1 MNVDSQL
8 CDQLHVINTVFRNPI
23 DTYESDD
30 QYKTLMDHAMN
41 QPLLK
46 TPLLNHQAHMVASM
60 FLYKDRMTNGYQ
72 YHNQSMRGKVGIVAD
87 PPGSGKTLTMLAYIA
102 ATQAAE
108 QTLSGLTQRLGELN
122 TQSTRYFFS
131 HSVEPGRVTD
141 MSETSVIVV
150 SPYVLQQWCQETEQH
165 THLRPFVID
174 NRRALRN
181 RSSPAALVASHF
193 VLTTT
198 RLYKDVSEFLTQHGI
213 RVKHMFLD
221 DAASIFLGTNDPML
235 PHTSFL
241 WLITSRWWCFLF
253 KNIYLNPFH
262 LNHVRDAI
270 TPPLTQECESWL
282 QEAMD
287 ANAQIHANVES
298 SGFFRTMIPYHHDER
313 GLLVLRNSK
322 GRIPIRPTLTNTA
335 LECYS
340 KLTLA
345 SMPMSIIGNNYEGLV
360 HERIPK
366 LFRALDVTARTTEEV
381 VAHHKE
387 REQLIRCTQDN
398 ECCICLDVPQ
408 NRVMLSCCM
417 NVFCGACVLRQLMTH
432 PQCPTCRSLLY
443 LPNFLYIP
451 KDEDTAASTMPPMNR
466 QEACIHYIKQNP
478 DKHYV
483 IYSPFE
489 NSYYQMYP
497 VLEQA
502 GILCDRLDGNIGRFH
517 RSIVN
522 FNKGTSKVLFVS
534 CADLLQGITLLKATH
549 LIFFYDLPFFEQRQT
564 LVNSALRQ
572 GRLEPLTLVHLT
584 SNLDG

>member
-87 PPGSGKTLTMLAYIA
+87 PPGSGKTLAMLAYIA

-108 QTLSGLTQRLGELN
+108 QTLSGLSQRLGELN

-198 RLYKDVSEFLTQHGI
+198 RLYKDVSEFLTEHGI